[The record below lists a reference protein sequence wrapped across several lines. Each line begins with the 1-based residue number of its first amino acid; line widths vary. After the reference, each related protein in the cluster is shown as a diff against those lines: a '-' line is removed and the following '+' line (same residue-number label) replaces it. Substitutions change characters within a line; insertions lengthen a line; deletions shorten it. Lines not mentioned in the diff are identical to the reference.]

1 MVELQSEDNEK
12 KAEVVGKAGN
22 IKEQATKEQTVN
34 KNMILNKDGNIETTK
49 SKGEAKREDQQYGKL
64 NQQCQKHQKV
74 IADETKTK
82 EKEKENQ
89 GDKTAEEDKNNK
101 NTSKTSEPETKHFK
115 LYQERL
121 EDKKQNAKRKKK
133 NK

>member
-1 MVELQSEDNEK
+1 MSE
-12 KAEVVGKAGN
+12 
-22 IKEQATKEQTVN
+22 
-34 KNMILNKDGNIETTK
+34 
-49 SKGEAKREDQQYGKL
+49 
-64 NQQCQKHQKV
+64 HQKI

-89 GDKTAEEDKNNK
+89 GDKTAEEDKNK

-121 EDKKQNAKRKKK
+121 GDKKTER
-133 NK
+133 